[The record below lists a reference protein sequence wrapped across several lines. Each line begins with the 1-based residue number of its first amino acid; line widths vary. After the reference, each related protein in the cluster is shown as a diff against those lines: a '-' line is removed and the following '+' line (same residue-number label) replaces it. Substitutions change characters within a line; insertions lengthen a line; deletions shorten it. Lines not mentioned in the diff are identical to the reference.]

1 MKCPG
6 PRQCSICLQLVCG
19 SIERV
24 AHWFVYWL
32 VCWLI
37 DLFSA
42 VDWFSC
48 WSWPSDVRWM
58 TSSSVAFV
66 NWWMTVSCSRL
77 YNVMPTFVA
86 FILAWSTVI
95 SYKRR
100 PTLGVINILAGQN
113 LLTTLDTPVVD
124 PKKRDIGRKSRYLP
138 CDAMCKRGLCR
149 HAVSVCLSVCNCREF
164 RTSNRIF
171 KFFLPPDSQTIL

>member
-1 MKCPG
+1 
-6 PRQCSICLQLVCG
+6 
-19 SIERV
+19 
-24 AHWFVYWL
+24 
-32 VCWLI
+32 
-37 DLFSA
+37 
-42 VDWFSC
+42 
-48 WSWPSDVRWM
+48 
-58 TSSSVAFV
+58 
-66 NWWMTVSCSRL
+66 MTVSCSRL

-171 KFFLPPDSQTIL
+171 KFFYLRIAKPFCSFLTPKSRQNSVGDPTTGASNAGQGRHKSRFWTNSCLSIDDCWTCEQLRRTTVQFIASANL